1 MASSLTAQLRGTKT
15 EYKEQRKLHDRRQV
29 QTIEGRDKCRG
40 LANPSVDTASGRVAV
55 DA

>member
-15 EYKEQRKLHDRRQV
+15 EYKEQRKLHDRQV